1 MMLSLFEPY
10 QLGGSS
16 SRKQL
21 DIGILKTTSPLLTGF
36 FKHTPRSPHVDK
48 YKLSTGSALN
58 NLHIFV
64 KQKEDMSPVEMILE
78 AGAVD
83 DEDGLDGDDDE
94 LLDEEE
100 EPPPE

>member
-1 MMLSLFEPY
+1 
-10 QLGGSS
+10 
-16 SRKQL
+16 
-21 DIGILKTTSPLLTGF
+21 
-36 FKHTPRSPHVDK
+36 
-48 YKLSTGSALN
+48 
-58 NLHIFV
+58 
-64 KQKEDMSPVEMILE
+64 MSPVEMILE